1 MGTKQNKDMKK
12 EGQKKHEIK
21 PEEPLQPEQEGTTD
35 ETCSARLSELEE
47 ALATAREEHDVL
59 EDKYLRLAAEY
70 DNYRKRTLKEKS
82 DLLLHGGEKTLSA
95 LLPVVDDLE
104 RARQHID
111 TSDSIEALKEG
122 IALIQTKFEAY
133 LKAQGVEPMDPVGK
147 PFNMSEQQAV
157 ATVPATEEYAAGIVM
172 DCTKRGY
179 KLHDKVLR
187 YADVVVA
194 Q

>member
-1 MGTKQNKDMKK
+1 MKK

-21 PEEPLQPEQEGTTD
+21 QEEPLQPEQDGTTD
-35 ETCSARLSELEE
+35 ETCSARPSELEE

-122 IALIQTKFEAY
+122 IALIQTKFETY

>member
-1 MGTKQNKDMKK
+1 
-12 EGQKKHEIK
+12 
-21 PEEPLQPEQEGTTD
+21 
-35 ETCSARLSELEE
+35 
-47 ALATAREEHDVL
+47 
-59 EDKYLRLAAEY
+59 
-70 DNYRKRTLKEKS
+70 
-82 DLLLHGGEKTLSA
+82 
-95 LLPVVDDLE
+95 
-104 RARQHID
+104 
-111 TSDSIEALKEG
+111 
-122 IALIQTKFEAY
+122 
-133 LKAQGVEPMDPVGK
+133 MDPVGK

>member
-1 MGTKQNKDMKK
+1 MKK

-47 ALATAREEHDVL
+47 ALATAR
-59 EDKYLRLAAEY
+59 
-70 DNYRKRTLKEKS
+70 KEKS

-122 IALIQTKFEAY
+122 IALIQSKFEAY

-157 ATVPATEEYAAGIVM
+157 ATVPATEEFAAGIVM